1 MPASDPFRLTP
12 LLLAKLKLDNL
23 RQSQHVI
30 RNGTTTTVEED
41 DSKIEIEWGS
51 ESAKHEYNDLKSVS
65 IYIQLKLTT
74 FFH

>member
-1 MPASDPFRLTP
+1 MYFIGASVPASDPFRLTP

-30 RNGTTTTVEED
+30 RNGTFED
-41 DSKIEIEWGS
+41 DNKIEIEWGS

-65 IYIQLKLTT
+65 SDLTT
-74 FFH
+74 FLN